1 MKDYDIICLNEIE
14 TCLPVTFP
22 GYVSHVSYDKENGNR
37 GGTCVFIR
45 HSLNKYVFDIDM
57 SSADQVWFKLK
68 CVPGVLFGSCY
79 VPPSD
84 SEYFNYAQIS
94 NIQEKLK
101 SSENISGTV
110 IVGDMNARLGVAVRE
125 QAAGVVRCCYPAIP
139 DPVST
144 PNDNATAMLGIC
156 MEEKLLVVNNLQMA
170 DVYFPS
176 KKTFRKGREWVSE
189 LDTCIMSVNLI
200 KCVKHFDVIHND
212 SLPSDHAP
220 VAVAMQLPSLC
231 LDTLAVR
238 AAELGAHSGDCRTTI
253 TSGGKR
259 AKPPLQFCEIW
270 TYNHKSLTM

>member
-1 MKDYDIICLNEIE
+1 MKDYDIICLNEIK
-14 TCLPVTFP
+14 TCLPIAFP
-22 GYVSHVSYDKENGNR
+22 GYVSYVSYDKENGNR

-94 NIQEKLK
+94 NIQEQLK
-101 SSENISGTV
+101 SSENISGSV
-110 IVGDMNARLGVAVRE
+110 IVGNISGSVIVEDMNARLGVAVRE

-144 PNDNATAMLGIC
+144 PNDNAAAMLGIC
-156 MEEKLLVVNNLQMA
+156 MEGKLLVVNNLQME

-176 KKTFRKGREWVSE
+176 KKTFRKGRKWVSE
-189 LDTCIMSVNLI
+189 LDTCITYVG
-200 KCVKHFDVIHND
+200 KFDK
-212 SLPSDHAP
+212 
-220 VAVAMQLPSLC
+220 M
-231 LDTLAVR
+231 
-238 AAELGAHSGDCRTTI
+238 
-253 TSGGKR
+253 
-259 AKPPLQFCEIW
+259 CE
-270 TYNHKSLTM
+270 TF